1 MYEWNHWRT
10 LLPLILGVVGLAI
23 FILYSL
29 SWPKEP
35 LIRPSLFNSRTS
47 ITAYFGTMIHG
58 MLVWS
63 LLYYM
68 PIYFE
73 AAKGYSPILSGVAIF
88 PFTFTTAPAA
98 VVVGLV
104 ITKTGRYRPS
114 LWIGWF
120 MTTVGMGL
128 LISLKQSTSTPS
140 WVFLSLIPGCGMG
153 VLFSAQG
160 FAAQASVSNADLPF
174 AGAM

>member
-1 MYEWNHWRT
+1 
-10 LLPLILGVVGLAI
+10 
-23 FILYSL
+23 
-29 SWPKEP
+29 
-35 LIRPSLFNSRTS
+35 
-47 ITAYFGTMIHG
+47 

-73 AAKGYSPILSGVAIF
+73 VAKGYNPILSGVAIF

-98 VVVGLV
+98 VVIGLV

-114 LWIGWF
+114 LWTGWL
-120 MTTVGMGL
+120 MTTIGMGL
-128 LISLKQSTSTPS
+128 LILLKQSTVTSS
-140 WVFLSLIPGCGMG
+140 WVFLSLVPGCGMG
-153 VLFSAQG
+153 ILFSAQG

-174 AGAM
+174 AGAMYVACSSTRIIPF

>member
-1 MYEWNHWRT
+1 MYEWSHWRT
-10 LLPLILGVVGLAI
+10 LLPLILGVAGLAI
-23 FILYSL
+23 FVIHSL
-29 SWPKEP
+29 SCSQEP
-35 LIRPSLFNSRTS
+35 LIRHSLFNSSTS

-73 AAKGYSPILSGVAIF
+73 AAKGYNPILTGVALF

-114 LWIGWF
+114 LWIGWL
-120 MTTVGMGL
+120 MTMVGMGL
-128 LISLKQSTSTPS
+128 IIQLKQSTNTVS
-140 WVFLSLIPGCGMG
+140 WIFLSLVPGCGMG
-153 VLFSAQG
+153 ILFSAQG
-160 FAAQASVSNADLPF
+160 FAAQASVSNSDLPF